1 MSTNPNRHME
11 QPVFSL
17 GAPFKDA
24 QQVMILLHGR
34 GASAES
40 ILSLAAEFDAPET
53 HFLAPQADQYRW
65 YPYSFLTPLEH
76 NEPDLSFALER
87 VDTLVSQLLKAGK
100 RLDQII
106 LAGFSQGA
114 CLASEY
120 VVHNPRRYGGLIVLS
135 GGWIGPQTMQRS
147 SDANLDGMPVFIGC
161 SDIDPHIPLPRVH
174 ETASLFE
181 SMQADVRLSIYPGMG
196 HTVNAD
202 EILQVNALLKQS
214 VNSLK

>member
-1 MSTNPNRHME
+1 MNPINNPHLA
-11 QPVFSL
+11 QPVLSL

-40 ILSLAAEFDAPET
+40 ILSLAAELDAPET

-65 YPYSFLTPLEH
+65 YPNSFLSPLER
-76 NEPDLSFALER
+76 NEPDLTFALER
-87 VDTLVSQLLKAGK
+87 VDTLVNRLLTSSK
-100 RLDQII
+100 RLDQIV

-120 VVHNPRRYGGLIVLS
+120 VIRNPRRYGGLIVLS

-147 SDANLDGMPVFIGC
+147 TDANLEGMPVFIGC
-161 SDIDPHIPLPRVH
+161 SDVDQHIPLSRVE
-174 ETASLFE
+174 ETADLFE
-181 SMQADVRLSIYPGMG
+181 NMQADVRLSIYSGMG
-196 HTVNAD
+196 HTVNTD
-202 EILQVNALLKQS
+202 EIQQINSLLKQ
-214 VNSLK
+214 VVKAG

>member
-1 MSTNPNRHME
+1 MSPINNPHLA
-11 QPVFSL
+11 QPVLSL

-24 QQVMILLHGR
+24 QQVMILMHGR

-40 ILSLAAEFDAPET
+40 ILSLAAELDAPET

-65 YPYSFLTPLEH
+65 YPNSFLSPLER

-87 VDTLVSQLLKAGK
+87 VDTLVKRLLTSGK
-100 RLDQII
+100 RLDQIV

-120 VVHNPRRYGGLIVLS
+120 VIRNPRRYGGLIVLS

-147 SDANLDGMPVFIGC
+147 TDANLEGMPVFIGC
-161 SDIDPHIPLPRVH
+161 SDVDQHIPLSRVE

-181 SMQADVRLSIYPGMG
+181 SMQADVRLRIYSGMG

-202 EILQVNALLKQS
+202 EISQINTLLKQ
-214 VNSLK
+214 VVKAG

>member
-1 MSTNPNRHME
+1 MSATTNPHLG
-11 QPVFSL
+11 QPVLSL

-34 GASAES
+34 GANAES

-65 YPYSFLTPLEH
+65 YPNSFLSPLER
-76 NEPDLSFALER
+76 NEPDLSHAIER
-87 VDTLVSQLLKAGK
+87 VDTLVNRLLQSGK

-120 VVHNPRRYGGLIVLS
+120 VIRNPRRYAGLIVLS

-147 SDANLDGMPVFIGC
+147 SNANLEGMPVFIGC
-161 SDIDPHIPLPRVH
+161 SDIDQHIPLSRVE

-181 SMQADVRLSIYPGMG
+181 SMHADVRLSIYSGMG

-202 EILQVNALLKQS
+202 EIQQINTLLKQ
-214 VNSLK
+214 VVKAD

>member
-1 MSTNPNRHME
+1 MNATTNPHLG
-11 QPVFSL
+11 QPVLSL

-40 ILSLAAEFDAPET
+40 ILSLAAEFDAPEI

-65 YPYSFLTPLEH
+65 YPYSFLSPLER
-76 NEPDLSFALER
+76 NEPDLSNAIER
-87 VDTLVSQLLKAGK
+87 VDTLVNRLVTSGK

-120 VVHNPRRYGGLIVLS
+120 VIRNPRRYAGLIVLS

-161 SDIDPHIPLPRVH
+161 SDVDQHIPLTRVE

-181 SMQADVRLSIYPGMG
+181 SMHADVRLSIYSGME
-196 HTVNAD
+196 HTINAD
-202 EILQVNALLKQS
+202 EISQINSLLKQ
-214 VNSLK
+214 VVKAD

>member
-1 MSTNPNRHME
+1 MSAIPNPHLT
-11 QPVFSL
+11 QPVLSL

-34 GASAES
+34 GANAES

-65 YPYSFLTPLEH
+65 YPNTFLSPLER

-87 VDTLVSQLLKAGK
+87 VDTLVNRLVTSGK
-100 RLDQII
+100 RKDQII

-120 VVHNPRRYGGLIVLS
+120 VIRNPRRYGGVIVLS
-135 GGWIGPQTMQRS
+135 GGWIGPQSMQRS
-147 SDANLDGMPVFIGC
+147 TDANLEGMPVFIGC
-161 SDIDPHIPLPRVH
+161 SDIDQHIPLSRVE

-181 SMQADVRLSIYPGMG
+181 SMQADVRLSIYSGMG
-196 HTVNAD
+196 HNVNAD
-202 EILQVNALLKQS
+202 EIFQINNLLKQ
-214 VNSLK
+214 VVKAD

>member
-1 MSTNPNRHME
+1 MSTSPNPHLQ
-11 QPVFSL
+11 QPVLSL

-40 ILSLAAEFDAPET
+40 ILSLAAEFDAPDT
-53 HFLAPQADQYRW
+53 HFLAPQADQHRW
-65 YPYSFLTPLEH
+65 YPNSFLSPLEH

-87 VDTLVSQLLKAGK
+87 VDALIKRLVTSGKA
-100 RLDQII
+100 LDQII

-120 VVHNPRRYGGLIVLS
+120 VIRNPRRYAGLIVLS

-147 SDANLDGMPVFIGC
+147 AVADLDDMPVFIGC
-161 SDIDPHIPLPRVH
+161 SDIDQHIPLSRVE
-174 ETASLFE
+174 ETASLFT
-181 SMQADVRLSIYPGMG
+181 SMNAKVDLQIYSGMG
-196 HTVNAD
+196 HSVNAD
-202 EILQVNALLKQS
+202 EISRINNLLKQTVKTS
-214 VNSLK
+214 

>member
-1 MSTNPNRHME
+1 MSAIPNPHLA
-11 QPVFSL
+11 QPVLSL
-17 GAPFKDA
+17 GAPFQDA
-24 QQVMILLHGR
+24 QQVMIMLHGR

-65 YPYSFLTPLEH
+65 YPYSFLSPLER

-87 VDTLVSQLLKAGK
+87 VDALVKRLLNSGK

-120 VVHNPRRYGGLIVLS
+120 VIRNPRRYGGLIVLS

-147 SDANLDGMPVFIGC
+147 TDANLEGMPVFIGC
-161 SDIDPHIPLPRVH
+161 SDIDQHIPLSRVE

-181 SMQADVRLSIYPGMG
+181 SMQTDVRLRIYSGMG

-202 EILQVNALLKQS
+202 EISQINTLLKQ
-214 VNSLK
+214 VVKAD

>member
-1 MSTNPNRHME
+1 MSATTNPHLG
-11 QPVFSL
+11 QPVLSL

-24 QQVMILLHGR
+24 QQVMIMFHGR
-34 GASAES
+34 GANAES

-65 YPYSFLTPLEH
+65 YPYSFLSPLER
-76 NEPDLSFALER
+76 NEPDLSNAIER
-87 VDTLVSQLLKAGK
+87 VDTLVNQLVVSGK

-120 VVHNPRRYGGLIVLS
+120 VIRNPRRYAGLIVLS

-147 SDANLDGMPVFIGC
+147 TDANLEGMPVFIGC
-161 SDIDPHIPLPRVH
+161 SDIDQHIPLTRVE
-174 ETASLFE
+174 ETARLFE
-181 SMQADVRLSIYPGMG
+181 SMHADVRLSIYSGMG

-202 EILQVNALLKQS
+202 EISQVNNLLKQ
-214 VNSLK
+214 VVKAD